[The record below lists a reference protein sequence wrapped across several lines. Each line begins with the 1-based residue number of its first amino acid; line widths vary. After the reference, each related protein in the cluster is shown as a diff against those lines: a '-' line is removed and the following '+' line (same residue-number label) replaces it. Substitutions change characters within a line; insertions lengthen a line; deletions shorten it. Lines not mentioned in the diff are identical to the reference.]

1 MRFGVWE
8 DGRIEE
14 ARVEESPFVAGGV
27 GPGEVSRGQTSESF
41 GLVVAGQF
49 AGPDVVGCGY
59 RGGILG
65 EGGEYEAVA
74 GGRVPDIPLVSL
86 ENISIKLERRKQVRL
101 YIAARL

>member
-1 MRFGVWE
+1 MRFGVGE
-8 DGRIEE
+8 DGRVEE
-14 ARVEESPFVAGGV
+14 AGVEEGSFVAGGV

-41 GLVVAGQF
+41 GLAVAGQL
-49 AGPDVVGCGY
+49 AGPDVVGRGY

-86 ENISIKLERRKQVRL
+86 ESVFIELERRKQVRL